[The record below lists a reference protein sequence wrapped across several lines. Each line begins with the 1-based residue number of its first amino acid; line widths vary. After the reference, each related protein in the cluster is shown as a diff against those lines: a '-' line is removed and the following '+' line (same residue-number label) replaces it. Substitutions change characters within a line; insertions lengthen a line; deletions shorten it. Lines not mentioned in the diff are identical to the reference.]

1 MNVSSLT
8 VLLATG
14 LLLAPALALGQASSV
29 PALVS
34 YQGRVTDNTGTL
46 IGSTAPVNR
55 TVEFRLYTVGSGG
68 DPIWAESQV
77 VTISAGEFSV
87 LIGNGTGI
95 SGLTG
100 PSAPAATPFRTF
112 AAALNSSGSAAL
124 YLGVTVD
131 DGNAGTNDIEISPR
145 QQLVAGPFALRA
157 GVAESVA
164 NAAITS
170 GMIGDSQIA
179 SGALQ
184 TSAVTTTKVAD
195 AAINSAKIA
204 DGAILAVDL
213 ASAAV
218 TADKIDASTVGLWS
232 VSGANVFRAAGN
244 AGLGTSN
251 AAFPLTFAA
260 GNGDKV
266 SFAGGSAGAAHLG
279 IGVQGGVLQF
289 HSDTVS
295 SDMTFGYGTSSA
307 FTETVRMKGNGNV
320 GIGTSTP
327 GFPLSF
333 PNTLGDK
340 IALYGQT
347 PNDGIYGIGIANSLL
362 QIYSSAIGADVAF
375 GYGRSG
381 AFTETMRIKGTGR
394 LGIGTNSPASIL
406 SIYEPVGTSVGPNAG
421 SITLDHG
428 NSGGASSIV
437 FRSRV
442 NATSDFGYIQYQ
454 DARDLGGGGEAAR
467 LYIGTS
473 NDGDDHLILNPSGF
487 VGIKNN
493 DPAAPLHVSGAQA
506 NYFILEAYIDGN
518 GAVNTYQGRSD
529 LGHSIIA
536 DGRIRAG
543 ALDVASDSRI
553 KAQQRASEGA
563 SDLAVLRKIQITDYR
578 HIDVP
583 GNGRRPQK
591 KVIAQQVEQVYPQAV
606 GQGRGVVPDIY
617 KQASNKGGWVQ
628 LATDLK
634 QGERVRLITENDDD
648 VYVVLE
654 VGVGSFR
661 TSFEEDTDKLFVY
674 GREVADF
681 RFVDYDAISMLN
693 VSATQVLDRKLELE
707 HKENVALKEKV
718 AGLEA
723 RLAALEKLLKA
734 SK

>member
-1 MNVSSLT
+1 MKIHPLSL
-8 VLLATG
+8 LLASG
-14 LLLAPALALGQASSV
+14 LLLSPALALGQASYV
-29 PALVS
+29 PTLVS
-34 YQGRVTDNTGTL
+34 YQGRVTDSTGAL
-46 IGSTAPVNR
+46 IGNTAPVNR
-55 TVEFRLYTVGSGG
+55 TVEFRLYTLSSGG
-68 DPIWAESQV
+68 VPIWAESQV

-87 LIGNGTGI
+87 LIGNGAGI
-95 SGLTG
+95 TGLTG

-112 AAALNSSGSAAL
+112 ASALNSSGSAAL

-131 DGNAGTNDIEISPR
+131 DGNASTTDVEISPR

-164 NAAITS
+164 SAAITS
-170 GMIGDSQIA
+170 GMIGDLQIA

-195 AAINSAKIA
+195 AAITSAKIA
-204 DGAILAVDL
+204 DGAVLAVDL

-218 TADKIDASTVGLWS
+218 TADKIDSSTVGLWS
-232 VSGANVFRAAGN
+232 VTGGSVFRAGGNVGIQTNTPGFPLSFSDAAGDKISFYGQSG
-244 AGLGTSN
+244 AHYGVGLGSALLQIHTGRSN
-251 AAFPLTFAA
+251 EDVA
-260 GNGDKV
+260 
-266 SFAGGSAGAAHLG
+266 
-279 IGVQGGVLQF
+279 
-289 HSDTVS
+289 
-295 SDMTFGYGTSSA
+295 FGYGTSAS
-307 FTETVRMKGNGNV
+307 FSETVRIKGNGNV

-327 GFPLSF
+327 GFPLNF
-333 PNTLGDK
+333 ANALGDK
-340 IALYGQT
+340 ISLFGNSGAHYGF
-347 PNDGIYGIGIANSLL
+347 GIQNSVL
-362 QIYSSAIGADVAF
+362 QIHTDASVADVAF
-375 GYGRSG
+375 GYGTSAG
-381 AFTETMRIKGTGR
+381 FTETMRIKGNGR
-394 LGIGTNSPASIL
+394 LGIGTNSPASVL
-406 SIYEPVGTSVGPNAG
+406 SIYERVGTSVGPNAG

-437 FRSRV
+437 FRSCV

-454 DARDLGGGGEAAR
+454 DASGLGGGGESAR

-493 DPAAPLHVSGAQA
+493 NPAAPLHVSGAQA
-506 NYFILEAYIDGN
+506 NYFVLEAYIDGN
-518 GAVNTYQGRSD
+518 GANNTSQGRSD
-529 LGHSIIA
+529 LGHSIIS

-543 ALDVASDSRI
+543 ALDVISDSRI
-553 KAQQRASEGA
+553 KTQQRPSDGA
-563 SDLAVLRKIQITDYR
+563 SDLAVLRRIQITDYR

-583 GNGRRPQK
+583 GNGGRPQK

-606 GQGRGVVPDIY
+606 GRGRGGVPDIY
-617 KQASNKGGWVQ
+617 KPAALKGGWVQ

-634 QGERVRLITENDDD
+634 QGERVRLITEKGDD
-648 VYVVLE
+648 VYAVLE

-661 TSFEEDTDKLFVY
+661 TSLDEDTDKLFVY
-674 GREVADF
+674 GREVDDF

-693 VSATQVLDRKLELE
+693 VSATQALDRRLELE

-723 RLAALEKLLKA
+723 RLAALEKLLKV

>member
-14 LLLAPALALGQASSV
+14 LFLAPSLAWGQASSV

-55 TVEFRLYTVGSGG
+55 TVEFRLYTLGTGG
-68 DPIWAESQV
+68 TPIWAESQV

-112 AAALNSSGSAAL
+112 ATALNSSGSAAL

-131 DGNAGTNDIEISPR
+131 DGNAETTDMEISPR

-164 NAAITS
+164 SAAITS
-170 GMIGDSQIA
+170 SMIGDLQIA

-279 IGVQGGVLQF
+279 IGVQGSVLQF

-327 GFPLSF
+327 GFLLNF
-333 PNTLGDK
+333 ANALGDK

-347 PNDGIYGIGIANSLL
+347 GAHYGFGIQGGLL
-362 QIYSSAIGADVAF
+362 QIHTDGAGADVAF
-375 GYGRSG
+375 GYGTSA
-381 AFTETMRIKGTGR
+381 AFTETMRIKGNGR
-394 LGIGTNSPASIL
+394 LGIGTNSPASVL

-454 DARDLGGGGEAAR
+454 DASGLGGGGEAAR

-553 KAQQRASEGA
+553 KAQQRPSEGA

-606 GQGRGVVPDIY
+606 GQARGVVPDIY
-617 KQASNKGGWVQ
+617 KQASLTGGWVQ

-634 QGERVRLITENDDD
+634 QGERVRLITEKGDD

-661 TSFEEDTDKLFVY
+661 TSLEEDTDKLFVY
-674 GREVADF
+674 GREVTDF

>member
-1 MNVSSLT
+1 MKIHPLSL
-8 VLLATG
+8 LLASG
-14 LLLAPALALGQASSV
+14 LLLSPALALGQASYV
-29 PALVS
+29 PTLVS
-34 YQGRVTDNTGTL
+34 YQGRVTDSTGAL
-46 IGSTAPVNR
+46 IGNTAPVNR
-55 TVEFRLYTVGSGG
+55 TVEFRLYTLSSGG
-68 DPIWAESQV
+68 VPIWAESQV

-87 LIGNGTGI
+87 LIGNGAGI
-95 SGLTG
+95 TGLTG

-112 AAALNSSGSAAL
+112 ASALNSSGSAAL

-131 DGNAGTNDIEISPR
+131 DGNASTTDVEISPR

-164 NAAITS
+164 SAAITS
-170 GMIGDSQIA
+170 GMIGDLQIA

-195 AAINSAKIA
+195 AAITSAKIA

-218 TADKIDASTVGLWS
+218 TADKIDSSTVGLWS
-232 VSGANVFRAAGN
+232 VTGGSVFRAGGNVGIQTNTPGFPLSFSDAAGDKISFYGQSG
-244 AGLGTSN
+244 AHYGVGLGSALLQIHTGRSN
-251 AAFPLTFAA
+251 EDVA
-260 GNGDKV
+260 
-266 SFAGGSAGAAHLG
+266 
-279 IGVQGGVLQF
+279 
-289 HSDTVS
+289 
-295 SDMTFGYGTSSA
+295 FGYGTSAS
-307 FTETVRMKGNGNV
+307 FSETVRIKGNGNV

-327 GFPLSF
+327 GFPLNF
-333 PNTLGDK
+333 ANALGDK
-340 IALYGQT
+340 ISLFGNSGAHYGF
-347 PNDGIYGIGIANSLL
+347 GIQNSVL
-362 QIYSSAIGADVAF
+362 QIHTDASVADVAF
-375 GYGRSG
+375 GYGTSAG
-381 AFTETMRIKGTGR
+381 FTETMRIKGNGR
-394 LGIGTNSPASIL
+394 LGIGTNSPASVL

-437 FRSRV
+437 FRSCV

-454 DARDLGGGGEAAR
+454 DASGLGGGGESAR

-493 DPAAPLHVSGAQA
+493 NPAAPLHVSGAQA
-506 NYFILEAYIDGN
+506 NYFVLEAYIDGN
-518 GAVNTYQGRSD
+518 GANNTSQGRSD
-529 LGHSIIA
+529 LGHSIIS

-543 ALDVASDSRI
+543 ALDVISDSRI
-553 KAQQRASEGA
+553 KTQQRPSDGA
-563 SDLAVLRKIQITDYR
+563 SDLAVLRRIQITDYR

-583 GNGRRPQK
+583 GNGGRPQK

-606 GQGRGVVPDIY
+606 GRGRGGVPDIY
-617 KQASNKGGWVQ
+617 KPAALKGGWVQ

-634 QGERVRLITENDDD
+634 QGERVRLITEKGDD
-648 VYVVLE
+648 VYAVLE

-661 TSFEEDTDKLFVY
+661 TSLDEDTERLFVY
-674 GREVADF
+674 GREVDDF

-693 VSATQVLDRKLELE
+693 VSATQALDRRLELE

-723 RLAALEKLLKA
+723 RLTALEKLLKV

>member
-14 LLLAPALALGQASSV
+14 LFLAPSLAWGQASSV

-55 TVEFRLYTVGSGG
+55 TVEFRLYTLVTGG
-68 DPIWAESQV
+68 TPIWAESQV

-112 AAALNSSGSAAL
+112 ATALNSSGSAAL

-131 DGNAGTNDIEISPR
+131 DGNASTTDVEISPR

-164 NAAITS
+164 SSAITS
-170 GMIGDSQIA
+170 SMIGDLQIA

-195 AAINSAKIA
+195 AAITSAKIA
-204 DGAILAVDL
+204 NGAILAVDL

-218 TADKIDASTVGLWS
+218 TSDKIDVSTVGLWS
-232 VSGANVFRAAGN
+232 VTGASVFRAGGN
-244 AGLGTSN
+244 VGIQTNTPGFPLSFSDASGDKISFYGQSGAHYGVGLGSALLQIHTGRSN
-251 AAFPLTFAA
+251 EDVA
-260 GNGDKV
+260 
-266 SFAGGSAGAAHLG
+266 
-279 IGVQGGVLQF
+279 
-289 HSDTVS
+289 
-295 SDMTFGYGTSSA
+295 FGYGTSAS
-307 FTETVRMKGNGNV
+307 FSETLRIKGNGNV

-327 GFPLSF
+327 GFPLNF
-333 PNTLGDK
+333 ANALGDK
-340 IALYGQT
+340 ISLFGNSGAHYGF
-347 PNDGIYGIGIANSLL
+347 GIQNSVL
-362 QIYSSAIGADVAF
+362 QIHTDASVADVAF
-375 GYGRSG
+375 GYGTSAG
-381 AFTETMRIKGTGR
+381 FTETMRIKGNGR
-394 LGIGTNSPASIL
+394 LGIGTNSPASVL

-553 KAQQRASEGA
+553 KAQQRPSEGA

-606 GQGRGVVPDIY
+606 GQARGVVPDIY
-617 KQASNKGGWVQ
+617 KQASLTGGWVQ

-634 QGERVRLITENDDD
+634 QGERVRLITEKGDD

-661 TSFEEDTDKLFVY
+661 TSLEEDTDKLFVY

>member
-1 MNVSSLT
+1 MKTHPFSL
-8 VLLATG
+8 LLATG
-14 LLLAPALALGQASSV
+14 LLLAPALAMGQSSSV
-29 PALVS
+29 PTLVS

-46 IGSTAPVNR
+46 IGNTAPVNR
-55 TVEFRLYTVGSGG
+55 TVEFRLYTLGSGG
-68 DPIWAESQV
+68 TPIWAESQV

-131 DGNAGTNDIEISPR
+131 DGNASTNDVEISPR

-157 GVAESVA
+157 GVAETVA
-164 NAAITS
+164 SAAITS
-170 GMIGDSQIA
+170 GMIGDLQIA

-195 AAINSAKIA
+195 AAITSTKIA

-232 VSGANVFRAAGN
+232 VSGANVFRAGGN
-244 AGLGTSN
+244 VGIQTNTPG
-251 AAFPLTFAA
+251 FPLSFSDAS
-260 GNGDKV
+260 GDKV
-266 SFAGGSAGAAHLG
+266 SFYGQSGAHYGVGLGSSL
-279 IGVQGGVLQF
+279 LQI
-289 HSDTVS
+289 HTGRSNEDVA
-295 SDMTFGYGTSSA
+295 FGYGTSAS
-307 FTETVRMKGNGNV
+307 FSETMRIKGNGNV

-327 GFPLSF
+327 GFALNF
-333 PNTLGDK
+333 ANALGDK
-340 IALYGQT
+340 ISLFGNSGAHYGF
-347 PNDGIYGIGIANSLL
+347 GIQGALL
-362 QIYSSAIGADVAF
+362 QIHSSSSDSDVAF
-375 GYGRSG
+375 GYGTSA
-381 AFTETMRIKGTGR
+381 AFIETMRIKGNGR
-394 LGIGTNSPASIL
+394 LGIGTNAPASVL
-406 SIYEPVGTSVGPNAG
+406 SIVEAVGTSVGPNAG
-421 SITLDHG
+421 SITLDHR
-428 NSGGASSIV
+428 NNGGASSIV
-437 FRSRV
+437 FRSCV

-454 DARDLGGGGEAAR
+454 DASGLGGGGESAR

-518 GAVNTYQGRSD
+518 GAANTYQGRSD
-529 LGHSIIA
+529 LGHSIIS

-553 KAQQRASEGA
+553 KAQQRPSEGA
-563 SDLAVLRKIQITDYR
+563 SDLAVLRQIQITDYR

-583 GNGRRPQK
+583 GNGVRPQK

-617 KQASNKGGWVQ
+617 KLASLKGGWVQ

-634 QGERVRLITENDDD
+634 QGERVRLITEKGDD
-648 VYVVLE
+648 VYAVLE

-661 TSFEEDTDKLFVY
+661 VALEGDTDKLFVY

-681 RFVDYDAISMLN
+681 RFVDYDALSMLN

>member
-1 MNVSSLT
+1 MKISPLSF
-8 VLLATG
+8 LLATG
-14 LLLAPALALGQASSV
+14 LLVAPDLALGQASHV
-29 PALVS
+29 PTLVS

-46 IGSTAPVNR
+46 IGNTAPVNR
-55 TVEFRLYTVGSGG
+55 TVEFRLYTVASGG
-68 DPIWAESQV
+68 TPIWAESQV

-95 SGLTG
+95 TGLTG

-112 AAALNSSGSAAL
+112 AAALNSSASAAL

-131 DGNAGTNDIEISPR
+131 DGNASTIDVEISPR

-164 NAAITS
+164 SAAITS
-170 GMIGDSQIA
+170 SMIGDLQIA

-195 AAINSAKIA
+195 AAITSAKIA

-213 ASAAV
+213 ASGAV
-218 TADKIDASTVGLWS
+218 TADKIDSSTVGLWS
-232 VSGANVFRAAGN
+232 VTGGSVFRAGGN
-244 AGLGTSN
+244 VGIQTNTPGFPLSFSDASGDKISFYGQSGAHYGVGLGSALLQIHTGRSN
-251 AAFPLTFAA
+251 EDVAFGF
-260 GNGDKV
+260 
-266 SFAGGSAGAAHLG
+266 
-279 IGVQGGVLQF
+279 
-289 HSDTVS
+289 
-295 SDMTFGYGTSSA
+295 GTSAS
-307 FTETVRMKGNGNV
+307 FSETVRIKGNGNM

-327 GFPLSF
+327 GFPLNF
-333 PNTLGDK
+333 ANALGDK
-340 IALYGQT
+340 ISLFGNSGAHYGF
-347 PNDGIYGIGIANSLL
+347 GIQGALL
-362 QIYSSAIGADVAF
+362 QIHTDSAGADVAF
-375 GYGRSG
+375 GYGTSAG
-381 AFTETMRIKGTGR
+381 FTETVRIKGNGR
-394 LGIGTNSPASIL
+394 LGIGTNSPASVL
-406 SIYEPVGTSVGPNAG
+406 SIYEPVGTSIGPNAG

-437 FRSRV
+437 FRSCV

-454 DARDLGGGGEAAR
+454 DSSGLGVGGESAR

-473 NDGDDHLILNPSGF
+473 NDGDDHLILNPAGF

-493 DPAAPLHVSGAQA
+493 NPAAPLHVSGAQSNA
-506 NYFILEAYIDGN
+506 FTLEAYLDGG
-518 GAVNTYQGRSD
+518 GAFNTSQYRTD
-529 LGHSIIA
+529 LAHSIIS

-543 ALDVASDSRI
+543 GGVDINSDSRI
-553 KAQQRASEGA
+553 KTQQKPSDGA
-563 SDLAVLRKIQITDYR
+563 ADLAVLRRIQITDYR
-578 HIDVP
+578 YIDVP
-583 GNGRRPQK
+583 GNGGRPQK

-606 GQGRGVVPDIY
+606 GRGRGGVPDIY
-617 KQASNKGGWVQ
+617 KPAALKGGWVQ

-634 QGERVRLITENDDD
+634 QGERVRLITEKGDD
-648 VYVVLE
+648 VYAVLE

-661 TSFEEDTDKLFVY
+661 TSLDEDTDKLFVY
-674 GREVADF
+674 GREVDDF